1 MSKNYN
7 SSNDYLLSFFE
18 KKKRKDDCF
27 VIAEIGHN
35 HKGSVKIAKNLFLSA
50 KNCGASAVK
59 LQKRSNKNLYTKNF
73 FNSIYDNKNSYG
85 KTYGEHR
92 EFLEFSESQYLE
104 LIEYSKEIGITFFA
118 TPFDFESIAFLEK
131 LNFPAYKIASA
142 DLINTPLQTKIAET
156 KKPIFLSTGGGSFED
171 IERAYENITKINK
184 NLIILHCTASYP
196 ALPKDMNLNVIPEL
210 VKRYSDMVIGLSDH
224 ENGIDAASIAYMLG
238 ARVFEKHFTLDRS
251 WKGTDH
257 PFSLEPQGLEKMIR
271 NLKRIPLMLGS
282 NNKKLLE
289 CEKKPLNKMYKSIV
303 SANDLKKSHVLSY
316 KDLAFKSPGG
326 GLKPYQYNL
335 LINKK
340 IKKDLKKDDLI
351 TLDCLE

>member
-1 MSKNYN
+1 MSNNYN
-7 SSNDYLLSFFE
+7 NSNDYLLSFFE

-59 LQKRSNKNLYTKNF
+59 LQKRSNNNLYTKNF
-73 FNSIYDNKNSYG
+73 LNSIYDNKNSYG

-171 IERAYENITKINK
+171 IERAYKNITKINK

-289 CEKKPLNKMYKSIV
+289 CERKPLNKMYKSIV